1 MIIKLHQYDV
11 RLNQNWIGSFMNISL
26 LLKDA
31 NLSPNLLENRAEY
44 IKAVRQG
51 ISGTIVKQAVQL
63 LDERDLFVRLLNTN
77 SANLS
82 RFYHQKVL
90 NRIASEGVLDTLRVF
105 QDAIAVFEDTDIAK
119 EWLHTRIPAL
129 AGEYPIDLCDTFE
142 GRKLVR
148 ETLQAIEYGE
158 FT

>member
-1 MIIKLHQYDV
+1 
-11 RLNQNWIGSFMNISL
+11 MNISL

-31 NLSPNLLENRAEY
+31 DLPPNLLEDRAEY
-44 IKAVRQG
+44 IQAVRKG
-51 ISGTIVKQAVQL
+51 ISGTIVKQAIQL
-63 LDERDLFVRLLNTN
+63 LGERDLFVRLLSTN

-90 NRIASEGVLDTLRVF
+90 SKIASEGILDTLRVF
-105 QDAIAVFEDTDIAK
+105 QDAISVFEDADIAK

-129 AGEYPIDLCDTFE
+129 AGEYPIELCDTFE

-148 ETLQAIEYGE
+148 ETLRAIEYGE

>member
-1 MIIKLHQYDV
+1 
-11 RLNQNWIGSFMNISL
+11 MNISL
-26 LLKDA
+26 LLEDA
-31 NLSPNLLENRAEY
+31 NLSPSLLENRAEY
-44 IKAVRQG
+44 IHTIRQG
-51 ISGTIVKQAVQL
+51 IPGTIVKQAVQISG
-63 LDERDLFVRLLNTN
+63 ERDLFIRILNTN

-90 NRIASEGVLDTLRVF
+90 NKITSEGILDTLRLF
-105 QDAIAVFEDTDIAK
+105 QEAITIFEDADIVK

-148 ETLQAIEYGE
+148 ETLRAIEYGE

>member
-1 MIIKLHQYDV
+1 MI
-11 RLNQNWIGSFMNISL
+11 NISL

-31 NLSPNLLENRAEY
+31 DLSPNLLKDRAEY
-44 IKAVRQG
+44 IQAVRQG
-51 ISGTIVKQAVQL
+51 ISGTIVKQAIQL
-63 LDERDLFVRLLNTN
+63 LGERDLFVRLLGTN

-82 RFYHQKVL
+82 RFYHQQVI
-90 NRIASEGVLDTLRVF
+90 NRSASEVILDTLRVF
-105 QDAIAVFEDTDIAK
+105 QDAVTVFEDADIAK